1 MGYRRQHKSRWY
13 QGKPLKTMQRAIVSI
28 WHHYPHRNLFVVG
41 LPKSG
46 TSWLNR
52 MVAEVPGYQK
62 WTPPYITWTDHTL
75 EPETLRQP
83 PVGYTVTK
91 LHCKPTPAHLQLFN
105 SVKRPYVIIHRDLR
119 DVAAS
124 WYFFAHN
131 VATDPH
137 ADPIK
142 AMSKEEALDY
152 WVKNRLPDYISWV
165 NGWADGRDPQYGMM
179 IRYEDLLADA
189 PGMMGRVFDHYEVGL
204 SKEQVRRITD
214 KHAFK
219 TATGR
224 EAGQEDPNAFN
235 RKGVAGDWVNH
246 FTPQL
251 KAKFKEIAGETL
263 QRFGYVTDEDW

>member
-1 MGYRRQHKSRWY
+1 MGTRRRETSHWY
-13 QGKPLKTMQRAIVSI
+13 QGKPFRAIQRAFCGVTFN
-28 WHHYPHRNLFVVG
+28 YPHRNLFIVG

-52 MVAEVPGYQK
+52 MVCKTPGYQK
-62 WTPPYITWTDHTL
+62 WTPHYITWTDHAL
-75 EPETLRQP
+75 KPETLQHP
-83 PVGYTVTK
+83 PAGYTVTK

-131 VATDPH
+131 VSTDAH

-142 AMSKEEALDY
+142 SMEKEEALDY
-152 WVKNRLPDYISWV
+152 WTENRLPDYVSWV
-165 NGWADGRDPQYGMM
+165 NGWADGRDPQYGLM
-179 IRYEDLLADA
+179 IRYEELVADTL
-189 PGMMGRVFDHYEVGL
+189 GMMRRVFDHYEVGL
-204 SKEQVRRITD
+204 SDEKVRQIVH

-224 EAGQEDPNAFN
+224 EAGQEDQHSFN
-235 RKGVAGDWVNH
+235 RKGVVGDWVNH
-246 FTPQL
+246 FTPEL
-251 KAKFKEIAGETL
+251 KEKFKKIAGETL
-263 QRFGYVTDEDW
+263 QRFGYVADDDW